1 MWDDWALQKTY
12 DEIKIMYEH
21 AEIAKLWTFGYFSK
35 RKMLNFVLFARNAHF
50 CL

>member
-21 AEIAKLWTFGYFSK
+21 AETTKLWTLGYFSK
-35 RKMLNFVLFARNAHF
+35 KK
-50 CL
+50 C